1 LSEEDLTNASQADLD
16 RFKKVDVDVDGK
28 LTKEGKYTFL
38 SFIYHEE
45 ICEGWID
52 VYCFAA
58 FEKKL
63 TYFL

>member
-1 LSEEDLTNASQADLD
+1 MSEEDLKNASQADLD

-38 SFIYHEE
+38 SYIYHEE

-52 VYCFAA
+52 
-58 FEKKL
+58 ED
-63 TYFL
+63 